1 MQIKLI
7 AFKSLFY
14 SIYQQKKRAMDT
26 KKKMMMI
33 EAKLMIMASIV
44 EKIKEEYCDIDF
56 NDKTNLKL
64 INFSENDYRLLDKG
78 FKCNKIRLALRK
90 KNMYDFEMKNL
101 CINITKYYI
110 LRAFG

>member
-1 MQIKLI
+1 MHTSVFFSFFLKSKFCQMFKYSRSQISMPKNPSETQYL
-7 AFKSLFY
+7 
-14 SIYQQKKRAMDT
+14 
-26 KKKMMMI
+26 
-33 EAKLMIMASIV
+33 
-44 EKIKEEYCDIDF
+44 KILTI
-56 NDKTNLKL
+56 L
-64 INFSENDYRLLDKG
+64 ENDYRLLDKG

>member
-1 MQIKLI
+1 M
-7 AFKSLFY
+7 FKY
-14 SIYQQKKRAMDT
+14 SRSQLTMPPNPSETQY
-26 KKKMMMI
+26 
-33 EAKLMIMASIV
+33 L
-44 EKIKEEYCDIDF
+44 KILTI
-56 NDKTNLKL
+56 L
-64 INFSENDYRLLDKG
+64 ENDYRLLDKG

>member
-1 MQIKLI
+1 MRTSAFFSFFLKNKICHMFKYSRSQISMPKNPSETQYL
-7 AFKSLFY
+7 
-14 SIYQQKKRAMDT
+14 
-26 KKKMMMI
+26 
-33 EAKLMIMASIV
+33 
-44 EKIKEEYCDIDF
+44 KILTI
-56 NDKTNLKL
+56 L
-64 INFSENDYRLLDKG
+64 ENDYRLLDKG